1 MDKDMQTWIAI
12 AAVVAVVVSVQSVL
26 VWRLLGALRNVQR
39 LDEKLGHFGDAM
51 SLLTET
57 TETGFRA
64 VAAELDRVTPAA
76 TAGAP
81 IAATSIARAG
91 RASASAGS
99 TLNALK
105 KIAPRTS
112 AARINDA
119 ARRGR
124 TVTEIAAAEELS
136 EGEVRLRLHLAKQAA
151 QMAQTKAT
159 PRPRRGRQQQD
170 LGTPQEQ
177 QHGTVR
183 A

>member
-1 MDKDMQTWIAI
+1 MALDPEMRTWIALAAV
-12 AAVVAVVVSVQSVL
+12 AAVVIGVQSVL
-26 VWRLLGALRNVQR
+26 VWRLLRALHTVQR
-39 LDEKLGHFGDAM
+39 LDEKLGHFGDAL

-57 TETGFRA
+57 TESGFRA
-64 VAAELDRVTPAA
+64 VAAELDRVTPE
-76 TAGAP
+76 AP
-81 IAATSIARAG
+81 IAATSAAKAG

-151 QMAQTKAT
+151 QAAQAKA
-159 PRPRRGRQQQD
+159 PRPRRARQQQD
-170 LGTPQEQ
+170 LGTTQEQ